1 MINLLL
7 TALNISAGL
16 VVFVHCVCRLS
27 VRRWTVK
34 QPELWAHAVLAGGA
48 IGIICSPAFNY
59 TQPVPVEIVFNM
71 GAAVYFLAQIWRLR
85 KMKRGGHCV

>member
-16 VVFVHCVCRLS
+16 IVFVHCVCRLS
-27 VRRWTVK
+27 VRQWTLD
-34 QPELWAHAVLAGGA
+34 QPELWAHAALAGGSV
-48 IGIICSPAFNY
+48 GIIFSPAFNY

-71 GAAVYFLAQIWRLR
+71 GVAVYFLAQTWRLR
-85 KMKRGGHCV
+85 KMKRSGHRV